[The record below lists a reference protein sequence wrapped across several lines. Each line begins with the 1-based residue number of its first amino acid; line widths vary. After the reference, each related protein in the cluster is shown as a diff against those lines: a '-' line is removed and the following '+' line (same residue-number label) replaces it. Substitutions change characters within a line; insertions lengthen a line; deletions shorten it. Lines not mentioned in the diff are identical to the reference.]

1 MRILEE
7 VSVKVLVLEEFL
19 PNHVAER
26 VFRARVP
33 TAATAVVPCLHR
45 HPGHRVGLVGVWA
58 LPDRHGHA
66 GAHHEG
72 EQEMHGDGERDGLL
86 AKRGCCW

>member
-26 VFRARVP
+26 IFRASVP
-33 TAATAVVPCLHR
+33 TAATTVVPCLHR